1 MKRWR
6 CMICGYIHD
15 GPQPPAV
22 CPICGALAAMFESLN
37 VDNGP
42 DDPQRW

>member
-1 MKRWR
+1 MKKWR

-15 GPQPPAV
+15 GPQPPVV
-22 CPICGALAAMFESLN
+22 CPVCGASAAMFEPLN
-37 VDNGP
+37 VDYGP